1 MYKYLIMKN
10 IFPTIGL
17 LLSLFLLSSC
27 DSVLDKEPLSQLIDK
42 SSDTSSVFTDADA
55 ESAMAAAYS
64 GLKTSQAELL
74 MLDYYVNGDAQ
85 SDNSYAGA
93 DNPNNFQ
100 IDDYKIS
107 STNNNVSRDWKYY
120 YGLIALCNNV
130 IEKAPSAVGIN
141 ADRAK
146 EMVGEASFLRGWLY
160 FGMVQLWGGVPV
172 VTKPVPEITSKNFA
186 EVYGLLY
193 PDRKTQE
200 EVYARIIEDLNTA
213 IDQAPV
219 AYGPTK
225 MRGTKAAAHAVL
237 AKVYAS
243 IEPHDWSKVN
253 EHCDAVIASGFSLLP
268 AYESLWD
275 GNHENS
281 SEAIFEL
288 DCTNWN
294 TGGNWGSSM
303 FVGTDWKKFNTP
315 THDLVDAF
323 DAAGDVVRK
332 KSSIKF
338 QKISSW
344 TDAYWDINNYPF
356 CNKMRNTTGSQ
367 NQIFIRLADIY
378 LLKAEALTELGQL
391 DGTSGAAYYVNLV
404 RSRVG
409 LPATTAVTVD
419 DMRAAIALERRL
431 ELAFEGHRWYDLKRT
446 GKAISTM
453 TALGYNLTENKLLW
467 PIPQGERD
475 KNVNLTQNPGY

>member
-1 MYKYLIMKN
+1 L
-10 IFPTIGL
+10 
-17 LLSLFLLSSC
+17 
-27 DSVLDKEPLSQLIDK
+27 
-42 SSDTSSVFTDADA
+42 
-55 ESAMAAAYS
+55 
-64 GLKTSQAELL
+64 
-74 MLDYYVNGDAQ
+74 
-85 SDNSYAGA
+85 
-93 DNPNNFQ
+93 
-100 IDDYKIS
+100 
-107 STNNNVSRDWKYY
+107 
-120 YGLIALCNNV
+120 
-130 IEKAPSAVGIN
+130 
-141 ADRAK
+141 
-146 EMVGEASFLRGWLY
+146 
-160 FGMVQLWGGVPV
+160 
-172 VTKPVPEITSKNFA
+172 TKP
-186 EVYGLLY
+186 
-193 PDRKTQE
+193 
-200 EVYARIIEDLNTA
+200 
-213 IDQAPV
+213 PV

-344 TDAYWDINNYPF
+344 TDAYWDINNFPF

-391 DGTSGAAYYVNLV
+391 DGTSGPAYYVNLV

-409 LPATTAVTVD
+409 LPATTAVTTD

>member
-200 EVYARIIEDLNTA
+200 EVYARIIEDLNTR
-213 IDQAPV
+213 
-219 AYGPTK
+219 Y
-225 MRGTKAAAHAVL
+225 
-237 AKVYAS
+237 
-243 IEPHDWSKVN
+243 
-253 EHCDAVIASGFSLLP
+253 
-268 AYESLWD
+268 
-275 GNHENS
+275 
-281 SEAIFEL
+281 
-288 DCTNWN
+288 
-294 TGGNWGSSM
+294 
-303 FVGTDWKKFNTP
+303 
-315 THDLVDAF
+315 
-323 DAAGDVVRK
+323 
-332 KSSIKF
+332 
-338 QKISSW
+338 
-344 TDAYWDINNYPF
+344 
-356 CNKMRNTTGSQ
+356 
-367 NQIFIRLADIY
+367 
-378 LLKAEALTELGQL
+378 
-391 DGTSGAAYYVNLV
+391 
-404 RSRVG
+404 
-409 LPATTAVTVD
+409 
-419 DMRAAIALERRL
+419 
-431 ELAFEGHRWYDLKRT
+431 
-446 GKAISTM
+446 
-453 TALGYNLTENKLLW
+453 
-467 PIPQGERD
+467 
-475 KNVNLTQNPGY
+475 

>member
-1 MYKYLIMKN
+1 MKKLISKN
-10 IFPTIGL
+10 YIGYTLGLVL
-17 LLSLFLLSSC
+17 LIVSITSC
-27 DSVLDKEPLSQLIDK
+27 DSFLDKEPLSELIDK
-42 SSDTSSVFTDADA
+42 SVDTSAVFTAVDA
-55 ESAMAAAYS
+55 EAAMAAAYS
-64 GLKTSQAELL
+64 GLKTSQAELM

-85 SDNSYAGA
+85 SDNSHAGA

-107 STNNNVSRDWKYY
+107 STNNNVSRDWAYY

-130 IEKAPSAVGIN
+130 IEKAPGAVGLSKER
-141 ADRAK
+141 AD

-160 FGMVQLWGGVPV
+160 FGMVQLWGGVPI
-172 VTKPVPEITSKNFA
+172 VTKPVPEITSDNFA
-186 EVYGLLY
+186 EVYSLLY
-193 PDRKTQE
+193 PDRKTKE
-200 EVYARIIEDLNTA
+200 ETYERIINDLNKA
-213 IDQAPV
+213 VELAPV

-237 AKVYAS
+237 AKVYAT
-243 IEPHDWSKVN
+243 IEPHDWNKVN

-268 AYESLWD
+268 VYDQLWD

-281 SEAIFEL
+281 TESIFEL

-315 THDLVDAF
+315 THDLVNAF

-332 KSSIKF
+332 NSSIKF
-338 QKISSW
+338 QKITSW
-344 TDAYWDINNYPF
+344 TDAYWDINNFPF

-367 NQIFIRLADIY
+367 NQIFLRLADIY

-391 DGTSGAAYYVNLV
+391 DASSGAQYYINLV
-404 RSRVG
+404 RSRVN
-409 LPATTAVTVD
+409 LAPVNVTTAEELRV
-419 DMRAAIALERRL
+419 AIALERRL

-446 GKAISTM
+446 GKAIETM
-453 TALGYNLTENKLLW
+453 SALGYQINENKLLW